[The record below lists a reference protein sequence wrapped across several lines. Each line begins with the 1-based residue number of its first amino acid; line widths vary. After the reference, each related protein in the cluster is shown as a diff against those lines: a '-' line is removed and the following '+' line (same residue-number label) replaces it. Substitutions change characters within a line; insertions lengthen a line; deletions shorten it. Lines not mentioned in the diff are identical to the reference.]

1 MEIKKIGLCCITVS
15 NLEESKKFYIETL
28 GLKTSSEN
36 KEFGWLELSGT
47 QGGNL
52 LGIGQESEEGFQ
64 AGGNAIVSFVV
75 DDVEKAQIELESK
88 GVEFLTDIMEIPGEV
103 KLTVFTDPD
112 ENQFFLVQE
121 LK

>member
-1 MEIKKIGLCCITVS
+1 MEIKKIGMCAITVS
-15 NLEESKKFYIETL
+15 NLEESKKFFINTL
-28 GLKTSSEN
+28 GLKISSEN
-36 KEFGWLELSGT
+36 SEFGWLELTGT

-75 DDVEKAQIELESK
+75 DDLEKAQLELESQ

>member
-1 MEIKKIGLCCITVS
+1 MEIKKIGLCSITVS
-15 NLEESKKFYIETL
+15 NLEESKKFFVNIL

-36 KEFGWLELSGT
+36 AEYGWLELTGT
-47 QGGNL
+47 QGGNI
-52 LGIGQESEEGFQ
+52 LGLGQESEEGFQ

-75 DDVEKAQIELESK
+75 DDLEKAQLELESK

>member
-1 MEIKKIGLCCITVS
+1 MEIKKIGLATITVS
-15 NLEESKKFYIETL
+15 NMEESKKFFVNTL

-36 KEFGWLELSGT
+36 KEYGWLELTGT
-47 QGGNL
+47 QGGNM
-52 LGIGQESEEGFQ
+52 LGLGQESEEGFQ
-64 AGGNAIVSFVV
+64 AGTNAIVSFVV
-75 DDVEKAQIELESK
+75 DNLDKAILELESK
-88 GVEFLTDIMEIPGEV
+88 GVEFLTDPMEIPGEV